1 MSGVHEPPDEEL
13 VLLSKNGDTDAFNRL
28 VDRYER
34 PVYNLCFRLL
44 GDRSAAEDA
53 TQEAF
58 LSAYRAL
65 PRFEGGSFRAWLLR
79 IAANQARDE
88 LRRRRR
94 RPASSLESLLA
105 DPTRRE
111 PSTEDEA
118 PRRAE
123 QRARERALQEMLE
136 RLPFE
141 QRLVVILIDVQGRSY
156 EETAEVLGEAIG
168 TVKSRLFRARRK
180 LRDEILRHAEL
191 FDVERRLNR
200 RG

>member
-34 PVYNLCFRLL
+34 TVYNLCFRLL

-79 IAANQARDE
+79 IAANQSRDE

-123 QRARERALQEMLE
+123 QRARERALQEMLK

>member
-13 VLLSKNGDTDAFNRL
+13 VLLSKNGDRDAFNRL
-28 VDRYER
+28 VERYER
-34 PVYNLCFRLL
+34 SVYNLCYRLL
-44 GDRSAAEDA
+44 GDFAAAEDA
-53 TQEAF
+53 AQEAF
-58 LSAYRAL
+58 LAAYRGL
-65 PRFEGGSFRAWLLR
+65 SRFGGGSFRAWLMR

-94 RPASSLESLLA
+94 RPASSLESALA

-111 PSTEDEA
+111 PSLRDEA

-123 QRARERALQEMLE
+123 QRARERALQAMLE

-156 EETAEVLGEAIG
+156 EEAAEVLDEPIG

-180 LRDEILRHAEL
+180 LRDEILRQAEL
-191 FDVERRLNR
+191 FDVERRLKR
-200 RG
+200 RE